1 MASKQTENCDC
12 NKNLEQMK
20 AELEENKQPENV
32 NQMLEEQLLV
42 FNTLAR
48 NFKNVYFVDLEKE
61 TARIL
66 KLDASYVDVPGKT
79 DHHVFPFEAVLSQWI
94 NTVVY
99 EEDREKVRNNISL
112 KNAKKVFE
120 TQDEMAGNYRS
131 LVDGVIHH
139 FQYRLFKADKEGSKA
154 ILGFQNVDDIVE
166 EHLKAV
172 EEEKEKENALQ
183 DALAVARH
191 AIRAKTTFLSN
202 MSHDIRTPMNAI
214 IGYTALAQA
223 HLDDKEQ
230 VQDYLG
236 KIHTSS
242 THLLGLIN
250 EILDMSR
257 IESGTV
263 KLEENIVHLPD
274 VLHDLRTMIQ
284 GQVGARQQH
293 LYIDAL
299 DIVHEDVITD
309 KLRLNQIL
317 LNIVGNAIKYT
328 GNGGNIIIRVK
339 ELPCSIKNHA
349 TYEFSI
355 KDNGKGMSP
364 EFVEHVFDSFSRER
378 TSTASGIQGTGLGMS
393 ITKNIVDMMNGNIT
407 VESELGVGTEF
418 VVTLDLKFTDKT
430 VTYEP
435 IDKLKG
441 ARALVVDDDI
451 NTCQSVGKMLRE
463 IGMRPDWSTSGREA
477 VIRAKE
483 ASKFKEEYKAYI
495 VDYLIPDMNGIE
507 TIRQIRKV
515 ITEDVPIIV
524 LTAYDWSDFEEEARE
539 AGVTA
544 FVAKPIFMSE
554 LRKVLS
560 KPIEEEKENVEATGK
575 YDYSGKHA
583 LLVEDNEMNR
593 EIAKAILEETGMTID
608 TADDGTEAVDI
619 MYRAPEDKY
628 DLIFMDIQ
636 MLKMDGYTATREI
649 RTFENNRKANIPIV
663 AMTANAFE
671 EDKKKAFE
679 AGMNGHIAK
688 PISIDE
694 IAKILDAIFAGKN

>member
-1 MASKQTENCDC
+1 
-12 NKNLEQMK
+12 
-20 AELEENKQPENV
+20 
-32 NQMLEEQLLV
+32 
-42 FNTLAR
+42 
-48 NFKNVYFVDLEKE
+48 
-61 TARIL
+61 
-66 KLDASYVDVPGKT
+66 
-79 DHHVFPFEAVLSQWI
+79 
-94 NTVVY
+94 
-99 EEDREKVRNNISL
+99 
-112 KNAKKVFE
+112 
-120 TQDEMAGNYRS
+120 
-131 LVDGVIHH
+131 
-139 FQYRLFKADKEGSKA
+139 
-154 ILGFQNVDDIVE
+154 
-166 EHLKAV
+166 
-172 EEEKEKENALQ
+172 
-183 DALAVARH
+183 
-191 AIRAKTTFLSN
+191 
-202 MSHDIRTPMNAI
+202 
-214 IGYTALAQA
+214 
-223 HLDDKEQ
+223 
-230 VQDYLG
+230 
-236 KIHTSS
+236 
-242 THLLGLIN
+242 
-250 EILDMSR
+250 
-257 IESGTV
+257 
-263 KLEENIVHLPD
+263 
-274 VLHDLRTMIQ
+274 
-284 GQVGARQQH
+284 
-293 LYIDAL
+293 
-299 DIVHEDVITD
+299 
-309 KLRLNQIL
+309 
-317 LNIVGNAIKYT
+317 
-328 GNGGNIIIRVK
+328 
-339 ELPCSIKNHA
+339 
-349 TYEFSI
+349 
-355 KDNGKGMSP
+355 
-364 EFVEHVFDSFSRER
+364 
-378 TSTASGIQGTGLGMS
+378 
-393 ITKNIVDMMNGNIT
+393 VDMMNGNIT

-418 VVTLDLKFTDKT
+418 VVTLELKFADKT

-435 IDKLKG
+435 IEVLKG

-507 TIRQIRKV
+507 TIRQIRRV

-560 KPIEEEKENVEATGK
+560 KPIEGEKTTCETGKK

-694 IAKILDAIFAGKN
+694 IAKILDAIFAEKN